1 MDLESLRLGLLK
13 VKPSLRNSIFKCGQ
27 LGLVMSVFPSVWP
40 GHVKI
45 CLVKFCLVW
54 VCRNLQEYFD
64 HLLSQQLS
72 YYSHRTSYNSHK
84 LSYAVKHCSSL
95 NSHTSPKFIVVT
107 LSHSPSHSHTIS
119 AVHLHILMSGKGLIT
134 L

>member
-27 LGLVMSVFPSVWP
+27 PGLVMSVFPSVWP

-54 VCRNLQEYFD
+54 VCRDSENIL
-64 HLLSQQLS
+64 
-72 YYSHRTSYNSHK
+72 TI
-84 LSYAVKHCSSL
+84 SSL
-95 NSHTSPKFIVVT
+95 NNSHTT
-107 LSHSPSHSHTIS
+107 LT
-119 AVHLHILMSGKGLIT
+119 
-134 L
+134 